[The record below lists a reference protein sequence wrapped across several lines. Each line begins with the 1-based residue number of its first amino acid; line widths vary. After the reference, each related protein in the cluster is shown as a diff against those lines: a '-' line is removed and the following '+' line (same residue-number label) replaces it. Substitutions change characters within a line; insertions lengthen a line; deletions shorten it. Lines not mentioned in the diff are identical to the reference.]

1 MTIICFRRTW
11 LDYLRYHLATCT
23 PYTVDRPMPLPK
35 LQCDDTQGPTARRWN
50 LIFTGVKAS
59 TVHIRSLEVCLR
71 FYQTDLIML
80 WFQNTHSLYYASAIQ
95 QCPLCECDY
104 VEITELKQDNRIVT
118 RYCGYNPFFRY
129 IPNGNALTVVF
140 QSDGLIEAKG
150 FNMTFSKVCFFAE
163 WLLVLDFID
172 ENLRTIETG
181 DLGCPTQ

>member
-1 MTIICFRRTW
+1 MEKICPVYVFIMTIICFRGTW

-80 WFQNTHSLYYASAIQ
+80 WFQNTHSLYYASA
-95 QCPLCECDY
+95 
-104 VEITELKQDNRIVT
+104 VT
-118 RYCGYNPFFRY
+118 SSSYSGPQ
-129 IPNGNALTVVF
+129 ASL
-140 QSDGLIEAKG
+140 SDDIEAFLLLFK
-150 FNMTFSKVCFFAE
+150 MTN
-163 WLLVLDFID
+163 I
-172 ENLRTIETG
+172 R
-181 DLGCPTQ
+181 